1 MMTTLQLHDRFD
13 LLAANV
19 EEIVLLINEHGEVL
33 RASGGE
39 ESWLLVDSLVG
50 LSFPLLF
57 STQIMTQV
65 SEQINSAL
73 NSSQCIKAEYSV
85 KLKDCPDWSELGL
98 KEPQIWHTRCQKI
111 DDNELVFVI
120 ANHSEE
126 IKLERKIV
134 NQAQRDPLTGAYN
147 RRALMT
153 VLSQSVAQA
162 QRYEWLCS
170 FLLIDI
176 DNFTEFNESFGWD
189 AGDLVLQ
196 QLVANLHGFK
206 RTADFLARYGDDQ
219 FVMFLPETNIVQSG
233 LAAERVRN
241 MVEELEV
248 PFSQGDLKFTVS
260 IGAATLGDVEETH
273 ESMLRRAADNLE
285 IAKASGSNRVE
296 TDEQI

>member
-1 MMTTLQLHDRFD
+1 MTTLQLHDRFD

>member
-1 MMTTLQLHDRFD
+1 MTTLQLNDRFD

-19 EEIVLLINEHGEVL
+19 EEIVLLINDQGEVL
-33 RASGGE
+33 RASAGE
-39 ESWLLVDSLVG
+39 EDWLLVDSLVG

-57 STQIMTQV
+57 STQMMTQV
-65 SEQINSAL
+65 NEQLNSAL
-73 NSSQCIKAEYSV
+73 SSMQCIKAEYSV
-85 KLKDCPDWSELGL
+85 KLKESPDWAELGL

-176 DNFTEFNESFGWD
+176 DNFSEFNESFGWD

-196 QLVANLHGFK
+196 QLVSNLHGFK

-233 LAAERVRN
+233 LAAERVRH

-296 TDEQI
+296 IDEQV

>member
-1 MMTTLQLHDRFD
+1 MTTLQLHDRFD

-73 NSSQCIKAEYSV
+73 NSAQCIKAEYSV

-134 NQAQRDPLTGAYN
+134 NQAQRDPLPGAYN

>member
-1 MMTTLQLHDRFD
+1 MSTLQLNDRFD
-13 LLAANV
+13 FLAANV
-19 EEIVLLINEHGEVL
+19 EEIVLLINDQGEVL
-33 RASGGE
+33 RASAGE
-39 ESWLLVDSLVG
+39 EDWLLVDSLVG

-65 SEQINSAL
+65 TEQINDAL
-73 NSSQCIKAEYSV
+73 NSVHSVKAEYPV
-85 KLKDCPDWSELGL
+85 KLKESPDWIELGL
-98 KEPQIWHTRCQKI
+98 KEPQIWHTRCQKTAE
-111 DDNELVFVI
+111 NELVFVI

-196 QLVANLHGFK
+196 QLVSSLHGFK

-233 LAAERVRN
+233 LAAERIRN
-241 MVEELEV
+241 MIEELEV

-260 IGAATLGDVEETH
+260 IGAATLCDVEETH
-273 ESMLRRAADNLE
+273 ESMLRRAAENLE
-285 IAKASGSNRVE
+285 IAKASGCNRVE
-296 TDEQI
+296 VDEQN